1 MFKKIIEK
9 NILKKIDKFRN
20 LDGWLGDNE
29 ALGLY
34 SVAHKLG
41 RNAIVVEIG
50 SWQGKS
56 TYCIAKGLRNGK
68 VYAIDP
74 FNADAGQDVGSEE
87 EYKMK
92 KGSNDLLESFT
103 KNMKELNVMEKI
115 EVKKGYSHDFS
126 TDFTAIN
133 FLFIDGDHSI
143 AGCKADFELYSD
155 KIIPGGFIA
164 FHDFYEQ
171 RNELGPTYVINNIVS
186 KRSDFSFYKQ
196 YDTLWVARKLG

>member
-1 MFKKIIEK
+1 MFQKFFEK
-9 NILKKIDKFRN
+9 NILKKISAFRDI
-20 LDGWLGDNE
+20 DGWLTDQE

-41 RNAIVVEIG
+41 KNATVVEIG

-74 FNADAGQDVGSEE
+74 FNADAGLDTGSED
-87 EYKMK
+87 EYRVK
-92 KGSNDLLESFT
+92 KGDNNLLGSF
-103 KNMKELNVMEKI
+103 MENVKVLGVNKKI
-115 EVKKGYSHDFS
+115 EVMKGYSYDY
-126 TDFTAIN
+126 TRAFTTID

-143 AGCKADFELYSD
+143 AGTKSDFELFAP
-155 KIIPGGFIA
+155 KIVPGGYLA

-171 RNELGPTYVINNIVS
+171 RNELGPTYVIKNIVS
-186 KRSDFSFYKQ
+186 KSGDFSFYRL
-196 YDTLWVARKLG
+196 YDTLWIAKKS

>member
-1 MFKKIIEK
+1 MFKKIIDK

-20 LDGWLGDNE
+20 LDGWLSDNE

-34 SVAHKLG
+34 SVARKLS

-74 FNADAGQDVGSEE
+74 FNADAGQDVASED
-87 EYKMK
+87 EYRMK
-92 KGSNDLLESFT
+92 KGSNDLLENFT
-103 KNMKELNVMEKI
+103 ANMKELNVMEKI
-115 EVKKGYSHDFS
+115 AVKKGYSY
-126 TDFTAIN
+126 DFTNDFTEIN

-143 AGCKADFELYSD
+143 AGCKADFEMYSG
-155 KIIPGGFIA
+155 KIVPGGFIA

-186 KRSDFSFYKQ
+186 KRADFSFYKQ
-196 YDTLWVARKLG
+196 YDTLWVARKSE